1 MKMSEDNYR
10 TIALAFLDESAD
22 STTINAWVN
31 EFAYQGFDP
40 KRIVQL
46 VKERGTAK
54 GRDWKKDVKMMIVLN
69 LVRGNKPESMMKK
82 MSEKGAAIVTQ
93 LISTYQL
100 KEGNPGRDTIT
111 LSRVSA
117 AFVPWTV
124 QALKTLSESLP
135 VTGTTMDSIAGTTYP
150 RCMMHP
156 SFAGIIDLELPNNTG
171 AMLADAHGLFML
183 EFSKTIN
190 PSLRT
195 KQPNEIAATFEKP
208 NMAAMTG
215 RFFTR
220 DDKKKLLIAIG
231 VLDEDLVPNPAIE
244 KCAEKYK
251 AKVGK
256 V

>member
-1 MKMSEDNYR
+1 MSEENYR
-10 TIALAFLDESAD
+10 EIALAFLDESAD
-22 STTINAWVN
+22 INIISAWVN

-69 LVRGNKPESMMKK
+69 LIRGNKPETMMKK
-82 MSEKGAAIVTQ
+82 MSEKGASIVAQ
-93 LISTYQL
+93 LVSVYQL

-124 QALKTLSESLP
+124 QALKVLSESLP
-135 VTGTTMDSIAGTTYP
+135 VTGTTMDSISGVTYP
-150 RCMMHP
+150 RAMMHP
-156 SFAGIIDLELPNNTG
+156 SFAGIIDLELPNGVG
-171 AMLADAHGLFML
+171 AAIADAHGLFML

-208 NMAAMTG
+208 NLAAMTG

-220 DDKKKLLIAIG
+220 DDKKKLLIAMGIIS
-231 VLDEDLVPNPAIE
+231 EDLLLPSNIA
-244 KCAEKYK
+244 KCAEKYRS
-251 AKVGK
+251 KVGK
-256 V
+256 

>member
-1 MKMSEDNYR
+1 MSEENYR
-10 TIALAFLDESAD
+10 EIALAFLNEAAD
-22 STTINAWVN
+22 SGTITAWVN

-69 LVRGNKPESMMKK
+69 LVRGNKPETMMKK
-82 MSEKGAAIVTQ
+82 MSEKGAGIVAQ
-93 LISTYQL
+93 LISVYQL

-124 QALKTLSESLP
+124 QALRVLSDSLP
-135 VTGTTMDSIAGTTYP
+135 VTGTTMDAIAGVTYP
-150 RCMMHP
+150 RAMMHP
-156 SFAGIIDLELPNNTG
+156 SFAGIIDLDLPNRAGETI
-171 AMLADAHGLFML
+171 ADAHGLFML

-208 NMAAMTG
+208 NMAAMSG

-220 DDKKKLLIAIG
+220 EDKKKLLMAVG
-231 VLDEDLVPNPAIE
+231 VLNEDLVLTPAIV
-244 KCAEKYK
+244 KCAEKYRS
-251 AKVGK
+251 KVGK
-256 V
+256 

>member
-1 MKMSEDNYR
+1 MSDENYR
-10 TIALAFLDESAD
+10 DIALAFLDESAD
-22 STTINAWVN
+22 SGTINAWVN

-40 KRIVQL
+40 KRIIQL

-69 LVRGNKPESMMKK
+69 LVRGNKPEAMMKK
-82 MSEKGAAIVTQ
+82 MSEKGASIVAN
-93 LISTYQL
+93 LISVYQL

-124 QALKTLSESLP
+124 QALRVLSESLP
-135 VTGTTMDSIAGTTYP
+135 VSGTTMDAIAGVTYP
-150 RCMMHP
+150 RAMMHP
-156 SFAGIIDLELPNNTG
+156 SFAGIIDLDLPNG
-171 AMLADAHGLFML
+171 AGATIADAHGLFMI

-195 KQPNEIAATFEKP
+195 KQANEVAATFEKP
-208 NMAAMTG
+208 NMAAMSG

-220 DDKKKLLIAIG
+220 EDKKKLLIAVGII
-231 VLDEDLVPNPAIE
+231 DEDLVLASAVVRS
-244 KCAEKYK
+244 AEKYR

-256 V
+256 

>member
-1 MKMSEDNYR
+1 MSEEDYR
-10 TIALAFLDESAD
+10 AIALSFSDESAD
-22 STTINAWVN
+22 VGIITTWVN

-46 VKERGTAK
+46 VKERGQAK

-69 LVRGNKPESMMKK
+69 LIRGNKPDAMMKK
-82 MSEKGAAIVTQ
+82 MSEKGAATVAQ
-93 LISTYQL
+93 LVSVYQL

-124 QALKTLSESLP
+124 QALKVLSESLP
-135 VTGTTMDSIAGTTYP
+135 VTGTTMDTVAGVTYP
-150 RCMMHP
+150 RAMMHP
-156 SFAGIIDLELPNNTG
+156 SFAGIIDLELPG
-171 AMLADAHGLFML
+171 RAGEAIADAHGLFML

-220 DDKKKLLIAIG
+220 EDKKKLLIAVGIIN
-231 VLDEDLVPNPAIE
+231 DDLLLTPSIA
-244 KCAEKYK
+244 KCAEKYR

-256 V
+256 M